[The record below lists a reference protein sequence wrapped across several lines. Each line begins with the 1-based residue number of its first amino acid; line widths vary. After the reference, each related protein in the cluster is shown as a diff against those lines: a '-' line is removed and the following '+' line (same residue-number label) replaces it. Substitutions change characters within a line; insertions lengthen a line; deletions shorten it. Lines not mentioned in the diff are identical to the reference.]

1 MLNRNS
7 IIVLAYLKNYFKQ
20 NKKPVTIFDLNIE
33 NLSLAEIEKAF
44 EELSQNKFI
53 KLNNQYIYLY
63 VKKVGQYSFKH
74 SAKQTSRFKTIPPPL
89 LAEGKESI

>member
-20 NKKPVTIFDLNIE
+20 NKKPVTIFDLNVE

-53 KLNNQYIYLY
+53 KLNNQYIYPC
-63 VKKVGQYSFKH
+63 V
-74 SAKQTSRFKTIPPPL
+74 
-89 LAEGKESI
+89 EGIILT